1 MPENL
6 PFYPQQLRGYFMSN
20 MTDIKRLI
28 CFTSKFG
35 WVSIKIMCLEKKYWV
50 SKKKV
55 SKKHWVS
62 KKLLGSE
69 KILGFKLKLRRK

>member
-28 CFTSKFG
+28 CFTSKFV
-35 WVSIKIMCLEKKYWV
+35 WVPIKILCLEKNIGVNKIGFQ
-50 SKKKV
+50 
-55 SKKHWVS
+55 KKHWVS
-62 KKLLGSE
+62 KKIWDPE